1 MTNAETAQPIPGNS
15 GAYRYKNLLIQRRK
29 GEYVLCLA
37 GDMGYRPIL
46 QYREAL
52 INRLG
57 FVLEEEYGV
66 TDMVQKYSCQGFSFT
81 LEYMGYDMDA
91 IFFRVHTEDEEI
103 PQCYLKAAEYL
114 NSLEVSEDG

>member
-1 MTNAETAQPIPGNS
+1 MHC
-15 GAYRYKNLLIQRRK
+15 KNWLCTEASPKARRK
-29 GEYVLCLA
+29 NDRRVVA
-37 GDMGYRPIL
+37 GKSGSI
-46 QYREAL
+46 AL

-91 IFFRVHTEDEEI
+91 IFFRVHTEGEEI
-103 PQCYLKAAEYL
+103 PQCYLDAAEYL